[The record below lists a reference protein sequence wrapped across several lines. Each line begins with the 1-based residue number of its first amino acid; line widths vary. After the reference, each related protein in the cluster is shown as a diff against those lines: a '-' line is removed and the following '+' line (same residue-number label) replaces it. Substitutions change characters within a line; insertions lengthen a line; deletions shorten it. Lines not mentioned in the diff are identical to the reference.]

1 MYDPIILNSGDT
13 CMRGGRN
20 VKEVK
25 DEYVHSEVAF
35 YAEMN
40 KKISTTQQKN
50 KQ

>member
-1 MYDPIILNSGDT
+1 MYHT
-13 CMRGGRN
+13 CIGGRN

-25 DEYVHSEVAF
+25 DEYVYSEVAF

-50 KQ
+50 KQRVYMLR